1 MAGERVLIVEDDR
14 TLLEGLEYSLSKEGY
29 TVSTATDGVE
39 ALEIARQE
47 RPELI
52 ILDIMIPE
60 LDGLEVCRILRRE
73 GMTMPILM
81 LTAKVEE
88 IDRVVGLEI
97 GADDYITKPFS
108 LRELLARVRAALRR
122 VEMMQQ
128 EASEQPSQRL
138 KFGDLEIDLSRY
150 QVSLGRSL
158 EAARSG
164 GCG

>member
-108 LRELLARVRAALRR
+108 LRELLARVRAALRGWR
-122 VEMMQQ
+122 CCSRRHQSNHRKGSSL
-128 EASEQPSQRL
+128 ATWRL
-138 KFGDLEIDLSRY
+138 TCRGIEY
-150 QVSLGRSL
+150 RSVVL
-158 EAARSG
+158 
-164 GCG
+164 